1 MLNKTTAVSKIAPL
15 PAITGRLVAA
25 LPSERHVRA
34 LQKLLGSK
42 ISQEPAIGLAEF
54 QHAPESFPD
63 RDRLIF
69 LEAQTPGEAIVAL
82 PAKTSF
88 LAEDVFVMAD
98 GKLINLRDMSSR
110 RWGENGGLN
119 DEVFARFDEVLSQ
132 TE

>member
-1 MLNKTTAVSKIAPL
+1 MLNKAVPTSKVPSL

-34 LQKLLGSK
+34 LQKLLGGK
-42 ISQEPAIGLAEF
+42 ISQEPPIALADF

-63 RDRLIF
+63 RDRLVF
-69 LEAQTPGEAIVAL
+69 LEAQTPGEAIMCL
-82 PAKTSF
+82 PAKATF
-88 LAEDVFVMAD
+88 LAEDVFVIAD

-110 RWGENGGLN
+110 RWGEDGGLN
-119 DEVFARFDEVLSQ
+119 EEVFARFDEVFSQ